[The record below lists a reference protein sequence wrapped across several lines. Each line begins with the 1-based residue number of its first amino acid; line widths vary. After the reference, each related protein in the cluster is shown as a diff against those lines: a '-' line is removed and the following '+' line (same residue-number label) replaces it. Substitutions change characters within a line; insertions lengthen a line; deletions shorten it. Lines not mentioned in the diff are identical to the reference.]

1 MATYLV
7 TGGAG
12 FIGSNLVDAL
22 LARGERVRVL
32 DNFATGREENVR
44 DFADRIELVRGDIR
58 DEAAVDRTVAGVDYV
73 LHQAALASVPRSI
86 ADPTSNNEVN
96 VQGTLNLLQAAV
108 RHGVARFVYASS
120 SSVYGDSEQLPKVET
135 MVSNPK
141 SPYAVAKLAAEY
153 YCRVFSELHGLPT
166 VSLRYFNVF
175 GPRQDPTS
183 QYAAVIPI
191 FVSCL
196 QEGRPPTIF
205 GDGEQS
211 RDFTFIADVVQ
222 ANLLACEAATEGAR
236 VYNVACG
243 RRYTLNELFARLRTA
258 IGADVEPEYGAP
270 RPGDVRHSMADIG
283 AITAELGYAPR
294 VGIEEGIARTV
305 DWYHQASPGAGP
317 GGAGRPARHG
327 RKP

>member
-44 DFADRIELVRGDIR
+44 DFGDRIELLRGDIR
-58 DEAAVDRTVAGVDYV
+58 DEAAVDRSVAGADYV

-135 MVSNPK
+135 MAPNPK
-141 SPYAVAKLAAEY
+141 SPYAVAKLAAEF

-183 QYAAVIPI
+183 EYAAVIPI

-222 ANLLACEAATEGAR
+222 ANLLACEGATEGAR

-243 RRYTLNELFARLRTA
+243 RRYTLNELFGRLRTA
-258 IGADVEPEYGAP
+258 IGGDVEPEHGAP

-305 DWYHQASPGAGP
+305 DWYHRASPGAGP
-317 GGAGRPARHG
+317 SGAGRPARHG
-327 RKP
+327 GKP